1 MKFTASFI
9 VSVAGLFACGSA
21 LAAAETV
28 YKWTD
33 NRGQVH
39 YSERPPQG
47 AQAEAIKPE
56 TGHSEPVTYT
66 TATDEKA
73 SEEKK
78 DKEGKKVGS
87 EKSALK
93 DPERCDSARKNL
105 DTLKT
110 YARIKIKG
118 DDGEYRF
125 LTPDEQTQ
133 KTAEATKAIEESCD

>member
-1 MKFTASFI
+1 MKAIVSLPLALSFMLVASF
-9 VSVAGLFACGSA
+9 SN
-21 LAAAETV
+21 AAPGKV

-33 NRGQVH
+33 EKGLVH
-39 YSERPPQG
+39 YSQRPPLGTQT
-47 AQAEAIKPE
+47 EVVKPDIS
-56 TGHSEPVTYT
+56 HSEPVSYQ
-66 TATDEKA
+66 APGDDKA
-73 SEEKK
+73 K
-78 DKEGKKVGS
+78 DGKKVEKKADD

-125 LTPDEQTQ
+125 LTPEEQTQ